1 MKIRIEQ
8 SELKRKASIRELMK
22 AQNGDI
28 ETIVLIMSR
37 FCKADDGAEIPADQA
52 REMILDMTVED
63 FERATR
69 AMMTGLADAAVPPLN
84 AAQSS

>member
-37 FCKADDGAEIPADQA
+37 FCRDDNGAEIPADEA
-52 REMILDMTVED
+52 REMILDMNVED
-63 FERATR
+63 FEKSTR
-69 AMMTGLADAAVPPLN
+69 AMMSGLSDAAVPPLN